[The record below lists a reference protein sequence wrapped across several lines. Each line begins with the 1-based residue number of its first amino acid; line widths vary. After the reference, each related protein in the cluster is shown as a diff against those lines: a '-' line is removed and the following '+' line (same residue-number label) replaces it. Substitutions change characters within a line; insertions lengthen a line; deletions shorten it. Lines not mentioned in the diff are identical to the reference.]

1 MSCSAEFL
9 LCRCRYDT
17 LNHRG
22 LSPLMVA
29 ALRNDETA
37 IQTLLDCGAN
47 PNVEVPAMGHPM
59 YPAIHPETQHWT
71 ALTFAACRGN
81 YQALRV
87 LLERGAKIEGG
98 ARLSEDKCTCTPLQ
112 VASGT
117 GCIENVSILLAHGAS
132 SFLSTKQNSMSF
144 SGKAQQGCYSAI
156 SVATAHGQRLTL
168 RKLLSHPFVPE
179 KQRDVL
185 SLEEMLAE
193 GDNNARSSHERQNEV
208 PPTLSKA
215 QIRALQEAMYH
226 SAENNYL
233 GMSELLPCAHLIF
246 RNLHRVID
254 STFCAS
260 LRSFFTFFHTKAK
273 RKKDNFQFFSPAVAM
288 KIFHSIETES
298 TGSRRKPSPITFRG
312 ELLERKSRLKFL
324 QDFPPTKSPFADVSV
339 MQKREK
345 FHHE

>member
-1 MSCSAEFL
+1 MLNVFVVFF
-9 LCRCRYDT
+9 RYDT
-17 LNHRG
+17 LNHQG
-22 LSPLMVA
+22 LSPLMIA
-29 ALRNDETA
+29 AIRNDETA

-47 PNVEVPAMGHPM
+47 PNVEVPAIGHSN

-87 LLERGAKIEGG
+87 LLERGAKVEGG
-98 ARLSEDKCTCTPLQ
+98 ARLSEDKCTFTPLQ

-117 GCIENVSILLAHGAS
+117 GCIENVSVLLAHGAS

-193 GDNNARSSHERQNEV
+193 GDNHPRSSHERQNEV
-208 PPTLSKA
+208 PPTLSKT

-233 GMSELLPCAHLIF
+233 GMKLTS
-246 RNLHRVID
+246 LHSASFNFPGICID
-254 STFCAS
+254 
-260 LRSFFTFFHTKAK
+260 
-273 RKKDNFQFFSPAVAM
+273 
-288 KIFHSIETES
+288 
-298 TGSRRKPSPITFRG
+298 
-312 ELLERKSRLKFL
+312 
-324 QDFPPTKSPFADVSV
+324 
-339 MQKREK
+339 
-345 FHHE
+345 

>member
-1 MSCSAEFL
+1 MI
-9 LCRCRYDT
+9 
-17 LNHRG
+17 
-22 LSPLMVA
+22 A
-29 ALRNDETA
+29 AIRNDETA

-47 PNVEVPAMGHPM
+47 PNIEVPAIGHPNF
-59 YPAIHPETQHWT
+59 PAIHPETQHWT

-87 LLERGAKIEGG
+87 LLERGAKVEGG
-98 ARLSEDKCTCTPLQ
+98 ARLSEEKCTFTPLQ

-117 GCIENVSILLAHGAS
+117 GCIENVSVLLAHGAS

-144 SGKAQQGCYSAI
+144 SAKAQQGCYSSI
-156 SVATAHGQRLTL
+156 SVATAHGQRLSL

-193 GDNNARSSHERQNEV
+193 GDNNPRSSHERQNEV

-233 GMSELLPCAHLIF
+233 GEELIFYLLFVEVCNARIFELLPWHFIKRFLKINLVMLGIKEMRKRVTIF
-246 RNLHRVID
+246 FAIFKSHMGKYG
-254 STFCAS
+254 A
-260 LRSFFTFFHTKAK
+260 FH
-273 RKKDNFQFFSPAVAM
+273 Q
-288 KIFHSIETES
+288 
-298 TGSRRKPSPITFRG
+298 
-312 ELLERKSRLKFL
+312 
-324 QDFPPTKSPFADVSV
+324 
-339 MQKREK
+339 
-345 FHHE
+345 

>member
-1 MSCSAEFL
+1 MI
-9 LCRCRYDT
+9 
-17 LNHRG
+17 
-22 LSPLMVA
+22 A
-29 ALRNDETA
+29 AIRNDETA

-47 PNVEVPAMGHPM
+47 PNVEVPAIGHVN

-71 ALTFAACRGN
+71 ALTFAACRAN

-87 LLERGAKIEGG
+87 LLERGAKVEGG
-98 ARLSEDKCTCTPLQ
+98 ARLSEEKCTFTPLQ

-117 GCIENVSILLAHGAS
+117 GCIENVSVLLAHGAS

-193 GDNNARSSHERQNEV
+193 GDNNARSSHERQNEI

-233 GMSELLPCAHLIF
+233 GMKLNF
-246 RNLHRVID
+246 Y
-254 STFCAS
+254 
-260 LRSFFTFFHTKAK
+260 TFF
-273 RKKDNFQFFSPAVAM
+273 FFFFYFRSHRFNNPCIKLSSNWNV
-288 KIFHSIETES
+288 IFTPLSFYQS
-298 TGSRRKPSPITFRG
+298 SACLFRMVENG
-312 ELLERKSRLKFL
+312 LDRQTTSCLSL
-324 QDFPPTKSPFADVSV
+324 
-339 MQKREK
+339 
-345 FHHE
+345 

>member
-1 MSCSAEFL
+1 
-9 LCRCRYDT
+9 
-17 LNHRG
+17 
-22 LSPLMVA
+22 MVA
-29 ALRNDETA
+29 AIRNDENA
-37 IQTLLDCGAN
+37 IQTLLDSGAN
-47 PNVEVPAMGHPM
+47 PNVEVPAIGHPSC
-59 YPAIHPETQHWT
+59 PAVHPETQHWT

-87 LLERGAKIEGG
+87 LLERGAKVEGG
-98 ARLSEDKCTCTPLQ
+98 ARLSEEKCTFTPLQ

-117 GCIENVSILLAHGAS
+117 GCIENVSLLLAHGAS
-132 SFLSTKQNSMSF
+132 SFLSTKQNAISF

-208 PPTLSKA
+208 PATLSKA

-233 GMSELLPCAHLIF
+233 GMKINFPFCFLLRIVQCLLHICCPCF
-246 RNLHRVID
+246 ID
-254 STFCAS
+254 PRFNFLALLCCFDEASVS
-260 LRSFFTFFHTKAK
+260 LR
-273 RKKDNFQFFSPAVAM
+273 QF
-288 KIFHSIETES
+288 K
-298 TGSRRKPSPITFRG
+298 
-312 ELLERKSRLKFL
+312 
-324 QDFPPTKSPFADVSV
+324 
-339 MQKREK
+339 EK
-345 FHHE
+345 